1 MRKDTDNELLLH
13 VFKKQKLTPD
23 DELTLYLKE
32 PCVGAHIDILN
43 WWKVYL
49 IKYIVIFINFI

>member
-1 MRKDTDNELLLH
+1 MGSFNLLLH
-13 VFKKQKLTPD
+13 VFKKQNLVPD
-23 DELTLYLKE
+23 DELKLYLKE
-32 PCVGAHIDILN
+32 PCIGAKLDILD